1 MVSRR
6 VESIEPK
13 APKRSPSNP
22 PGPVTYG
29 VKLFAFAIGA
39 ISSRIAST
47 IAGNTGSS
55 LGKTSPI
62 AFPSSGILARIAL
75 PSSEGKA
82 EIRCPGATKSEILAS
97 VPARVSAPISSRWP
111 LIAAR
116 AAGVAAPSKRTNVGK
131 LNESLP
137 EKVWITSD
145 ACVASAP
152 FGKNDELLFSCT
164 EESLPKRGPNT
175 PVRTNQ
181 KMTIN
186 MAKA

>member
-1 MVSRR
+1 MQLQIYKISFIYFF
-6 VESIEPK
+6 IE
-13 APKRSPSNP
+13 
-22 PGPVTYG
+22 
-29 VKLFAFAIGA
+29 
-39 ISSRIAST
+39 
-47 IAGNTGSS
+47 
-55 LGKTSPI
+55 
-62 AFPSSGILARIAL
+62 
-75 PSSEGKA
+75 
-82 EIRCPGATKSEILAS
+82 KSDNF
-97 VPARVSAPISSRWP
+97 
-111 LIAAR
+111 
-116 AAGVAAPSKRTNVGK
+116 SKRTNVGK

-175 PVRTNQ
+175 PVSTNQ